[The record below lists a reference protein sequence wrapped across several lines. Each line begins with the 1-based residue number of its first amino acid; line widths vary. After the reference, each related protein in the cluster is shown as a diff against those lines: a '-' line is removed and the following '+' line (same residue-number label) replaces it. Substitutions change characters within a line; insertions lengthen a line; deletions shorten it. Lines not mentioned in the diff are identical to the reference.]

1 MRKTSSSHTAG
12 SMGSSVR
19 GVFRSH
25 GISEFS
31 CFCCLLL
38 LPDLPRP
45 PTLHVFF
52 GLQDLKQ
59 CLSSSYSCML
69 IYCIQ
74 AQFQLFCQLSFG
86 AVTLMIYSVDK
97 GWAAWSAWHSSQL
110 SVRRMCV
117 STQMEKRRAV
127 ETLVFHKL
135 TIEQRTFKCCTK
147 LSKKYR

>member
-1 MRKTSSSHTAG
+1 MYVNLLYLG
-12 SMGSSVR
+12 SVSV
-19 GVFRSH
+19 
-25 GISEFS
+25 I
-31 CFCCLLL
+31 L
-38 LPDLPRP
+38 LPL
-45 PTLHVFF
+45 
-52 GLQDLKQ
+52 
-59 CLSSSYSCML
+59 
-69 IYCIQ
+69 
-74 AQFQLFCQLSFG
+74 FG

-135 TIEQRTFKCCTK
+135 TIEQRTFNCCTK